1 MSTNELPISNQI
13 ERKHFKLLKYG
24 KNLSMILFRD
34 GASINIE
41 EAKEIISL
49 KETMYEPDEEMV
61 VLVKSEGLMDISK
74 EAMNLLSDHA
84 TPENVIVSSALIVEN
99 LGLRL
104 VANFFV
110 NTVKPKYATKV
121 FRSLSKAISWSEKQL
136 DLYRKSQSILR

>member
-1 MSTNELPISNQI
+1 MNTNELSISKQI
-13 ERKHFKLLKYG
+13 ERNHFKLLKFG
-24 KNLSMILFRD
+24 KNLSMILFLD

-41 EAKEIISL
+41 EAREIISL

-121 FRSLSKAISWSEKQL
+121 FRSLSKAIEWSEKQL
-136 DLYRKSQSILR
+136 DIYRKSQSILR